1 MRGRRA
7 YKFTDKHHSKG
18 GICSTI
24 AGVISLGCTVSGV
37 YGAYAAKGNAG
48 SYLALLGFFAIVCCI
63 YGLIAGNQSF
73 KEEEV
78 YYLFPRIGTTLNLIL
93 FIFWIAVVGM
103 GFLL

>member
-18 GICSTI
+18 GIGSCI
-24 AGVISLGCTVSGV
+24 AGVISLGCTIGGV
-37 YGAYAAKGNAG
+37 YGAYITKGNAER
-48 SYLALLGFFAIVCCI
+48 YLAILGFLAIVCCI

-78 YYLFPRIGTTLNLIL
+78 YYLFPRIGSTLNLIL
-93 FIFWIAVVGM
+93 FIFWIAVIGM

>member
-18 GICSTI
+18 GIRSSI
-24 AGVISLGCTVSGV
+24 AGVISLGCTIGGI
-37 YGAYAAKGNAG
+37 YGAYIAKGNAG
-48 SYLALLGFFAIVCCI
+48 SYLALPGFLAIVCCI
-63 YGLIAGNQSF
+63 YGLFTGNQSF

-93 FIFWIAVVGM
+93 FVFWIAVVGM